1 MALLENETRIAVKN
15 MLWATDLSVS
25 SRIAVP
31 YVLGLARRNGA
42 RLYVIHVVKADSDD
56 RFAPYENGDLFEER
70 RRQAERMIVDL
81 RSSGHLQDIR
91 HLVLV
96 REGQIVETLCRTIR
110 DYEIDLTVIGTRD
123 RAETKDLL
131 FSPVAERL
139 VRWAPCPVL
148 AIGFRCVGGF
158 GQNAELKNII
168 CVTDLSPDSHAA
180 TDYSLSLA
188 RDHQAKLTIL
198 YLQGC
203 VIAEDWDGRIS
214 LMEAFSIRG
223 TEKRGQ
229 NQLAD
234 EFSSPAMR
242 ILAAAQERQADL
254 IVLGTRRTALGE
266 RLPHVSAY
274 AVMSKA
280 SCPLLT
286 IPDGTAIEDGRLGNG
301 ERQRAA

>member
-56 RFAPYENGDLFEER
+56 HFAPYENGDLFEER
-70 RRQAERMIVDL
+70 RRHAEKMIVDL
-81 RSSGHLQDIR
+81 RSSGHLRDIR

-110 DYEIDLTVIGTRD
+110 DYEIDLTVIGIRD
-123 RAETKDLL
+123 HAGTKDLL
-131 FSPVAERL
+131 LSPVAERL
-139 VRWAPCPVL
+139 VRWASCPVL

-158 GQNAELKNII
+158 GQDALLRNII
-168 CVTDLSPDSHAA
+168 CVTDLSPDSLAA

-198 YLQGC
+198 YAQGC

-214 LMEAFSIRG
+214 VMEAFSG

-234 EFSSPAMR
+234 ECSSPAMR
-242 ILAAAQERQADL
+242 ILAAAQEQQADL

-266 RLPHVSAY
+266 RLPHLSAY
-274 AVMSKA
+274 EVISKA
-280 SCPLLT
+280 SCPVLT
-286 IPDGTAIEDGRLGNG
+286 VPDGTAIADGRLGNG
-301 ERQRAA
+301 ERPRAA